1 MKKDEKKI
9 IKSKERE
16 DNRIDELNYLISEYD
31 ELNNDKKE
39 LINK

>member
-16 DNRIDELNYLISEYD
+16 DNRIDELNSLNSEYD